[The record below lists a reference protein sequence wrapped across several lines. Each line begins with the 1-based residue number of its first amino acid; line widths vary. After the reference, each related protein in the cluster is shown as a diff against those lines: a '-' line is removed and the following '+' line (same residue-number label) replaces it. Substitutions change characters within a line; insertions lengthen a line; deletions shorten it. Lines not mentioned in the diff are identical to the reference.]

1 MNLLFFPARKACGLA
16 LLCLAT
22 AESKPEGWPVREQD
36 TIRKTMTLAGDPMRL
51 VVDNVEGYVHLT
63 GTAGS
68 QVRVTAHRET
78 RAETDSDLQRA
89 KKEVK
94 LEMTEKPGTVSIYY
108 DAPWRCNGEG
118 RECHGDARHF
128 YSVRYD
134 IDVEAP
140 RNARLVI
147 STVNNGD
154 VQVNGADGP
163 FDIKNVNGGISMTGI
178 SNSGDAHTVNGPV
191 AVHFARNPPSASSFK
206 SINGAIDVYLR
217 SGLSADLLFK
227 TMNGQIFTDFDVTAR
242 AAPAAA
248 IEQQKGRYVYRS
260 NRMTGGRVGQGGPE
274 LSFNT
279 LNGNIRLHREQ

>member
-22 AESKPEGWPVREQD
+22 AESRPEGWPVREQD

-78 RAETDSDLQRA
+78 RAETDSDLQQA
-89 KKEVK
+89 KNEVK

-154 VQVNGADGP
+154 VQVDGADGP

-178 SNSGDAHTVNGPV
+178 ANSGAAHTVNGPV
-191 AVHFARNPPSASSFK
+191 SVHFARNPP
-206 SINGAIDVYLR
+206 
-217 SGLSADLLFK
+217 
-227 TMNGQIFTDFDVTAR
+227 
-242 AAPAAA
+242 APAASKVSTA
-248 IEQQKGRYVYRS
+248 PSTCICDRGSRPICCSR
-260 NRMTGGRVGQGGPE
+260 P
-274 LSFNT
+274 
-279 LNGNIRLHREQ
+279 